1 MTPAS
6 RHRAATA
13 SGPRSLLAVSL
24 CLSALAAGCGERIA
38 PATGFGGAREP
49 SVAHPEQER
58 DLAEIG
64 RSGVLRMIAR
74 YNSSSYFVHKGGQAG
89 FDYELLVQFARQQGL
104 TVETVVPEPDEDE
117 ITILNSGRGDVV
129 CTGWTPDADLA
140 RWVDWTR
147 PTNFVRKAV
156 VMRIDDPRGPG
167 LAELNNAI
175 LTLPAGDPFRS
186 ELVRLRRQHGA
197 RFRIADGRPLAAP
210 EELLALVDRGEL
222 QAVVVDDVV
231 ARAAMTYLQDIR
243 IVLRLGEQRPT
254 VWLVRQNSPEL
265 KAELNRFLKD
275 HLTVAESGRRRRSE
289 TYGTIY
295 DRYFEDSETIRGF
308 QEEANRPDKSGRIS
322 GYDDLI
328 RRQAVE
334 YDLDWR
340 LVAALIY
347 QESRFYPQAR
357 SKADARGL
365 MQVLPQF
372 AGDQADSLYVPEA
385 NLRAGMRL
393 MKTIWNRYA
402 YLDSLERTRF
412 LLAEYHAGHGHV
424 TDARRLA
431 MDLGRDPNRWEG
443 SLAST
448 LPLLMEQRWFSRTRH
463 GFYRGTRTVDYVEEI
478 LARYRAYTRLLPLQP
493 AAGADSLRMA
503 MPGDD
508 ADSGPDLPELVA
520 DRPPPE

>member
-6 RHRAATA
+6 PSPTTAMPRA
-13 SGPRSLLAVSL
+13 LLAVSL
-24 CLSALAAGCGERIA
+24 CMSALAVGCGERID
-38 PATGFGGAREP
+38 PVTGFGGSRQPA
-49 SVAHPEQER
+49 VAYPEQDR
-58 DLAEIG
+58 DLAEIS
-64 RSGVLRMIAR
+64 RSGVLRMVAR

-89 FDYELLVQFARQQGL
+89 FDYELLVRFARLHGL
-104 TVETVVPEPDEDE
+104 TVETVVPGPDEDE
-117 ITILNSGRGDVV
+117 ITILNSGRGDLV
-129 CTGWTPDADLA
+129 CTGWTPDDDLG

-156 VMRIDDPRGPG
+156 VMRVDDPRGPG
-167 LAELNNAI
+167 LADLNTTV
-175 LTLPAGDPFRS
+175 LTLPAGDPFKA
-186 ELVRLRRQHGA
+186 ELMRLRREHGA

-210 EELLALVDRGEL
+210 EELLALVDKGEL
-222 QAVVVDDVV
+222 QAVVVDDVI
-231 ARAAMTYLQDIR
+231 ARAAMTYLKDIR
-243 IVLRLGEQRPT
+243 IVLRLGEQRPV

-265 KAELNRFLKD
+265 KAELNRYLKD
-275 HLTVAESGRRRRSE
+275 HLAVAESGRRRRSE
-289 TYGTIY
+289 LYGTIY
-295 DRYFEDSETIRGF
+295 DRYFEDGKTIRGF

-328 RRQAVE
+328 RRQAAV
-334 YDLDWR
+334 YGLDWR

-372 AGDQADSLYVPEA
+372 AGDQSDSLFVPEA
-385 NLRAGMRL
+385 NLRAGTRL
-393 MKTIWNRYA
+393 LKAIWNRYA

-412 LLAEYHAGHGHV
+412 VLAEYHAGNGHL

-443 SLAST
+443 SLATT
-448 LPLLMEQRWFSRTRH
+448 LPLLMEQRWFSRTHH

-478 LARYRAYTRLLPLQP
+478 LARYRAYTRLLPRDP
-493 AAGADSLRMA
+493 AVIDTLRVA
-503 MPGDD
+503 RPDATGDEP
-508 ADSGPDLPELVA
+508 SDLPALAA